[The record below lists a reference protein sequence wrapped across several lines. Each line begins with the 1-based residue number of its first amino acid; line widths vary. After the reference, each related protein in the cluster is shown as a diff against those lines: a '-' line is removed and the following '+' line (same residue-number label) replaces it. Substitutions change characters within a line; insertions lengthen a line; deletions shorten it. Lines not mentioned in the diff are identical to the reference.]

1 MQSKPTPSGVD
12 RFSASL
18 NASALSWAS
27 GLGKL
32 TTTPTR
38 SSRAGV
44 SCLACFQK
52 QLFAMWMWR
61 MYWISLH
68 TLIDSRLCVVPEN
81 PTSNESRVSLL
92 RRQGSTWRPW
102 WSSQSLRRITATSHL
117 SPIYRLCQHGST
129 SAPQVPSVKLIL
141 ESLCSL
147 YNIFIMGWGEIAVS
161 KFGLVQTPKMSVD
174 LINQWVLS

>member
-44 SCLACFQK
+44 SRLACFQK

-61 MYWISLH
+61 YWKNVISLCFLPRAH
-68 TLIDSRLCVVPEN
+68 SLTQNL
-81 PTSNESRVSLL
+81 SLL
-92 RRQGSTWRPW
+92 LLLKCRSCSLGGYESPWAPGGAIFIPGEIMTRREYWKPFFFTVKSFLEGASW
-102 WSSQSLRRITATSHL
+102 WSQLPLGPNWHL
-117 SPIYRLCQHGST
+117 QLLQLTTFGGTRLWAPGS
-129 SAPQVPSVKLIL
+129 AGVHPGDVP
-141 ESLCSL
+141 
-147 YNIFIMGWGEIAVS
+147 NFFVS
-161 KFGLVQTPKMSVD
+161 
-174 LINQWVLS
+174 

>member
-18 NASALSWAS
+18 NASALPWAS

-32 TTTPTR
+32 TSTPTR

-68 TLIDSRLCVVPEN
+68 TLIDSRLFAWD
-81 PTSNESRVSLL
+81 VSADHQPL
-92 RRQGSTWRPW
+92 SARPH
-102 WSSQSLRRITATSHL
+102 QPGCEHSLTHSEPR
-117 SPIYRLCQHGST
+117 
-129 SAPQVPSVKLIL
+129 SAPLAEMPIL
-141 ESLCSL
+141 FSWRLWESLSSRRCYIYTRWDNDQERIL
-147 YNIFIMGWGEIAVS
+147 KTIFFS
-161 KFGLVQTPKMSVD
+161 QF
-174 LINQWVLS
+174 NHF